1 MKTVAEIVKMPS
13 SRVTTKELHREIEII
28 KDNHLAHIH
37 DCIHRLEEDVKDNR
51 KFFTQRLDRL
61 DNQHMVD
68 IGYNSYIINQRVSST
83 IWGCVTH
90 TFALCAT
97 IGVKVCQ

>member
-1 MKTVAEIVKMPS
+1 MKKTAQVVKMPS
-13 SRVTTKELHREIEII
+13 SRVTTRELHREIEII

-61 DNQHMVD
+61 DN
-68 IGYNSYIINQRVSST
+68 R
-83 IWGCVTH
+83 IWWIFGITVTSLISVLVAQ
-90 TFALCAT
+90 FG
-97 IGVKVCQ
+97 GV

>member
-1 MKTVAEIVKMPS
+1 MKTKAEIVKMPS
-13 SRVTTKELHREIEII
+13 SRVTTRELHREIELI

-61 DNQHMVD
+61 DN
-68 IGYNSYIINQRVSST
+68 R
-83 IWGCVTH
+83 IWWILGITVTSMISVLVAQ
-90 TFALCAT
+90 FG
-97 IGVKVCQ
+97 GV

>member
-1 MKTVAEIVKMPS
+1 MKKTAQVVKMPS

-61 DNQHMVD
+61 DNRIWWILGLTVT
-68 IGYNSYIINQRVSST
+68 SLVSVLVAQF
-83 IWGCVTH
+83 G
-90 TFALCAT
+90 
-97 IGVKVCQ
+97 GV

>member
-1 MKTVAEIVKMPS
+1 MPS

-61 DNQHMVD
+61 DN
-68 IGYNSYIINQRVSST
+68 R
-83 IWGCVTH
+83 IWWILGLTVTSLISVLVAQ
-90 TFALCAT
+90 FG
-97 IGVKVCQ
+97 GV

>member
-1 MKTVAEIVKMPS
+1 MPS

-61 DNQHMVD
+61 DNRIWWILGLTVT
-68 IGYNSYIINQRVSST
+68 SLVSVLVAQF
-83 IWGCVTH
+83 G
-90 TFALCAT
+90 
-97 IGVKVCQ
+97 GV

>member
-1 MKTVAEIVKMPS
+1 MKKVAEIVKMPN
-13 SRVTTKELHREIEII
+13 SRVTTKELHREIELI

-61 DNQHMVD
+61 DN
-68 IGYNSYIINQRVSST
+68 R
-83 IWGCVTH
+83 IWWILGLTVTSLISVLIAQ
-90 TFALCAT
+90 F
-97 IGVKVCQ
+97 GGM